1 MQLFLLYYN
10 CDNFMYN
17 KIYHGYFPG
26 HIQYTYDALKL
37 NIFSCNS
44 IAYDVCKFQ
53 QSPQEDVCNE
63 IYYTT

>member
-1 MQLFLLYYN
+1 
-10 CDNFMYN
+10 MYN

-37 NIFSCNS
+37 NTFSCNS
-44 IAYDVCKFQ
+44 IAYVCKFQ